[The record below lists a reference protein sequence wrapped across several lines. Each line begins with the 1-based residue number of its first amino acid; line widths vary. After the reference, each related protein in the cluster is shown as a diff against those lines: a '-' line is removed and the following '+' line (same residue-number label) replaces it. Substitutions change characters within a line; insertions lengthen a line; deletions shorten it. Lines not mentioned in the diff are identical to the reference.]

1 MSTTC
6 FSFFLANYTNN
17 VKYETNFSAEEL
29 FPVRRE
35 MFFGMK
41 LPVPNQV
48 DAVLEKRYGPDFRT
62 KVPDVSRWQFCTPN
76 STIYYS

>member
-1 MSTTC
+1 MSQMF
-6 FSFFLANYTNN
+6 FSFFKAIYTNYIVYN
-17 VKYETNFSAEEL
+17 KNFSAEEL

-48 DAVLEKRYGPDFRT
+48 DAVLEKRYGPDFLT
-62 KVPDVSRWQFCTPN
+62 KVPDVSRWLFCTPN